1 MEFIRVRKDEVIFR
15 QGESSRCMYRIQS
28 GRVGIFLDYGGAREK
43 RLTELEA
50 GRYFGEMGLLD
61 DEPRSATAVALTADT
76 TLQLIR
82 DEDFAL
88 CFRDNPAGMLALLR
102 QMSAHLRRISRDSAE
117 VCRTAAEVVE
127 AERNGTARSAALEHR
142 VAKAL
147 GTYEAVQSDAQREEA
162 AE

>member
-43 RLTELEA
+43 RLTELDA

-88 CFRDNPAGMLALLR
+88 CCGR
-102 QMSAHLRRISRDSAE
+102 
-117 VCRTAAEVVE
+117 
-127 AERNGTARSAALEHR
+127 
-142 VAKAL
+142 
-147 GTYEAVQSDAQREEA
+147 
-162 AE
+162 

>member
-43 RLTELEA
+43 RLTELDA

-61 DEPRSATAVALTADT
+61 GEPRSATAVALTADT

-82 DEDFAL
+82 DEDFSL
-88 CFRDNPAGMLALLR
+88 CFRENPAGMLALLQ
-102 QMSAHLRRISRDSAE
+102 QMSSHLRRITRDCAE

-127 AERNGTARSAALEHR
+127 AEKKGAGRSAALEHR
-142 VAKAL
+142 IAKAL
-147 GTYEAVQSDAQREEA
+147 ASYEAAQPDAQGEEA